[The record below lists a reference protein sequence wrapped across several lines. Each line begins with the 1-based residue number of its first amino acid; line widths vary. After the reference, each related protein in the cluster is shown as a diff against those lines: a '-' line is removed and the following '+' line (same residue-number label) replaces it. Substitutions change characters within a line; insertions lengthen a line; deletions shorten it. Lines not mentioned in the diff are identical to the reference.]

1 MSGSG
6 FRGFSEDF
14 CESGCRGRCALPGW
28 SLGASSGNDAG
39 SNMVGA
45 SREAPDVPRY
55 EEGIKQASEGVLM
68 EEQDMRGK

>member
-1 MSGSG
+1 MM
-6 FRGFSEDF
+6 
-14 CESGCRGRCALPGW
+14 
-28 SLGASSGNDAG
+28 AG

-68 EEQDMRGK
+68 GEQDIRGK

>member
-1 MSGSG
+1 MM
-6 FRGFSEDF
+6 
-14 CESGCRGRCALPGW
+14 
-28 SLGASSGNDAG
+28 AG

-68 EEQDMRGK
+68 GEQDIRGKRAVQEPNFLDVPGSDLYGTELFSVV